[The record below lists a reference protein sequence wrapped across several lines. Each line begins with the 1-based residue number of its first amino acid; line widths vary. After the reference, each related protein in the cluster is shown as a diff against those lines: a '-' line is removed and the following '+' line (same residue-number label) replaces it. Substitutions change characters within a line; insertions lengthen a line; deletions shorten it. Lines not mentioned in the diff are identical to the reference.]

1 MKIVEKT
8 IEDLCRLVQK
18 KTENCKESYEVN
30 ELAELTKALSRSSTQ
45 SYGKKCTS
53 GYKGRKSTQKKE
65 DTAIA
70 NGWTRK

>member
-30 ELAELTKALSRSSTQ
+30 ELAELTKALA
-45 SYGKKCTS
+45 
-53 GYKGRKSTQKKE
+53 E
-65 DTAIA
+65 LITARA
-70 NGWTRK
+70 QLG